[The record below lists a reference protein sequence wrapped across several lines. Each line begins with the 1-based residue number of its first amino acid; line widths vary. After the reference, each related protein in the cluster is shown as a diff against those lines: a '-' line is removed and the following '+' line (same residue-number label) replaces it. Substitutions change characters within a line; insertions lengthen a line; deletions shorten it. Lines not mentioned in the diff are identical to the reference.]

1 MKVILR
7 PLLNKDRPYLERIL
21 SSIREFNQDDESLAM
36 ELLDICLQNPD
47 QKDYFFVLACDE
59 QDQPVGY
66 ACYGPTP
73 LTDRTFDLYWIAVA
87 PEYAGQ
93 GLGTRILNEVEARV
107 VETKG
112 RMLVI
117 ETSSSQIYH
126 LTLQFYLKNGYKL
139 AETLKDFYKDGEDRV
154 TYMKRLPS
162 A

>member
-7 PLLNKDRPYLERIL
+7 PLLNKDRPYLERML
-21 SSIREFNQDDESLAM
+21 SSIPEFNQDDESLA
-36 ELLDICLQNPD
+36 LDLIDIYLQNPD
-47 QKDYFFVLACDE
+47 QKDYFFILACDVK
-59 QDQPVGY
+59 DQPVGY

-87 PEYAGQ
+87 AEYAGH

-126 LTLQFYLKNGYKL
+126 LTRQFYLKNGYTL
-139 AETLKDFYKDGEDRV
+139 AETIKDFYKDGEDRE
-154 TYMKRLPS
+154 TYMKKLLS